1 MVGQLRKNM
10 IRTFLAVEVG
20 DDVGTGISQIQE
32 DLKER
37 LAGHLTKDIRMAWGQ
52 PNSFHLTI
60 RFLGDMDKQLL
71 DPLREAMAI
80 VRRSHPTIQLP
91 LDRLHAFPN
100 LQKPRV
106 LWVGPSEQWLKGDAA
121 RQLTALHR
129 EIEAC
134 CHSFGFA
141 PDDKPFSPHLTLARI
156 KAGERQVGQ
165 WLAQSGVCDR
175 PLSLGEVRIGPLVL
189 VKSNLRPTGPVY
201 TKLWEVE

>member
-1 MVGQLRKNM
+1 MVGQERKNM
-10 IRTFLAVEVG
+10 IRTFLAVEVS
-20 DDVGTGISQIQE
+20 DDVRTGILQVQH
-32 DLKER
+32 DLKQQ
-37 LAGHLTKDIRMAWGQ
+37 LAGSLTKDIRIAWGQ

-60 RFLGDMDKQLL
+60 RFLGDTDKQFL
-71 DPLREAMAI
+71 DPMREAMAI
-80 VRRSHPTIQLP
+80 VRRSHPTIQIP
-91 LDRLHAFPN
+91 LDRLQAFPN

-106 LWVGPSEQWLKGDAA
+106 LWVGPSEQWCKGDAA

-141 PDDKPFSPHLTLARI
+141 PDDKLFNPHLTLARI
-156 KAGERQVGQ
+156 KTGERPVGQ

-175 PLSLGEVRIGPLVL
+175 PLSLGEVRIGSLVL

>member
-1 MVGQLRKNM
+1 M
-10 IRTFLAVEVG
+10 IRTFLAVEVS
-20 DDVGTGISQIQE
+20 DEVRTGILQVQE
-32 DLKER
+32 DLKQR
-37 LAGHLTKDIRMAWGQ
+37 LAGHLTQDIRMAWGQ
-52 PNSFHLTI
+52 SNSFHLTL
-60 RFLGDMDKQLL
+60 RFLGNTDKELV
-71 DPLREAMAI
+71 DPMREAMAI
-80 VRRSHPTIQLP
+80 VRRSHQTIQIP
-91 LDRLHAFPN
+91 LDRLQAFPN

-106 LWVGPSEQWLKGDAA
+106 LWVGPSEQWRKSDAA

-156 KAGERQVGQ
+156 KAGEREVGQ
-165 WLAQSGVCDR
+165 WLAQSGVCDG

-189 VKSNLRPTGPVY
+189 VKSHLRPTGPVY